1 MTVGTRAQVWHG
13 TATRTSGGLTKAQLF
28 QDKYG
33 NLKSRKASSLAK
45 RKQNLRK
52 HGWGVQKGR
61 FGAVRLGSSPRRSR
75 RSRRS
80 RSPRRSRRSRRSR
93 SPRRSR
99 RSRSPRRSRR
109 SRSPRRSRR

>member
-13 TATRTSGGLTKAQLF
+13 TKTHTSGGLTKGDLF

-33 NLKSRKASSLAK
+33 NIKSKKASKQAK
-45 RKQNLRK
+45 GNQNLRK
-52 HGWGVQKGR
+52 AGWGVQKGK
-61 FGAVRLGSSPRRSR
+61 FGAVRLDGSP
-75 RSRRS
+75 
-80 RSPRRSRRSRRSR
+80 RRSRRSR

-109 SRSPRRSRR
+109 SRR

>member
-1 MTVGTRAQVWHG
+1 MTVGSRVQVWHG

-75 RSRRS
+75 RSRSS
-80 RSPRRSRRSRRSR
+80 RR

-109 SRSPRRSRR
+109 SRSPRRSRRSRRSRR